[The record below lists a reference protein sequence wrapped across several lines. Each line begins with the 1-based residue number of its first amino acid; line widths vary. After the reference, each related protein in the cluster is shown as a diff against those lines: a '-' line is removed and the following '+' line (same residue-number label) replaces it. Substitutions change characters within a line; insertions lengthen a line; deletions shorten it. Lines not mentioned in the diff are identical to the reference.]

1 MLRQAQQSTHP
12 LFRNFGTLRG
22 GGTVSAEHIVT
33 CFLFLVNLFELHSP
47 ASPLERGL
55 RGVSLR
61 IFIDTIAQSDAIDCN
76 KKAPHCGAFFIIM
89 PRKSWHEHRGINYN
103 LRFTSIG
110 SNSLRCC
117 QLIY

>member
-22 GGTVSAEHIVT
+22 GETVSAEHIVT

-76 KKAPHCGAFFIIM
+76 KKAPHCGAFLFVFNHATNIVALIIT
-89 PRKSWHEHRGINYN
+89 YV
-103 LRFTSIG
+103 L
-110 SNSLRCC
+110 LLLV
-117 QLIY
+117 LILYGVAN